1 MESNTKVV
9 TSEVSHD
16 DVLSAMERFLDL
28 GGEITKIDDPCQEIL
43 LRSDMNEEDSNYIDP
58 HAANPSRNG
67 LGQVGNVL
75 QQKVQAELKQG

>member
-16 DVLSAMERFLDL
+16 DVLSAMERFLKH

-43 LRSDMNEEDSNYIDP
+43 LRSDMNEEDLNYIDP

-75 QQKVQAELKQG
+75 QQKVQAEHKRA